1 MVEAVVATGI
11 ERTGM
16 GIEDAGRGV
25 SGGLGEEVLGVV
37 EALVAPEEKPTGA
50 AQLPS
55 NKWAHGIGVFAE
67 DAGRGGTG
75 VDGGLGEEVLS
86 VVEALVAIEG
96 TLVVDCGRLVGV
108 V

>member
-11 ERTGM
+11 EGSGM

-25 SGGLGEEVLGVV
+25 SGGLGEVLGVV
-37 EALVAPEEKPTGA
+37 EALVAPEDKPADA

-55 NKWAHGIGVFAE
+55 NRWAKDIGMFAE

-96 TLVVDCGRLVGV
+96 TLVVDCERLVGV